1 MTTAAEALAEK
12 AAQVAPGSFRHT
24 VLQAARRFKATWAEL
39 GKLLVQVRNEALFE
53 EWGYDTFEGYCLK
66 ELHIRRQTAE
76 KLVRSFSF
84 LARREPEEVERTD
97 FTERAPAWEVVEV
110 LADADERGELSAKEY
125 KDVRE
130 SIWNA
135 ERPVAELR
143 RELLDRFPK
152 PAPAPPPDSLQ
163 LRRLAGLA
171 RKLAAELAASRR
183 VPKAV
188 AERAAALAGDIEEL
202 AAAEKER

>member
-1 MTTAAEALAEK
+1 MTHAAEALAEK
-12 AAQVAPGSFRHT
+12 AAQVDPGSFRHS

-39 GKLLVQVRNEALFE
+39 GKLLVRVRNEALFE
-53 EWGYDTFEGYCLK
+53 AWGHETFEGYCLK
-66 ELHIRRQTAE
+66 ELHIRKQTAE

-84 LARREPEEVERTD
+84 LARREPEEVERPD

-130 SIWNA
+130 SIWTA

-152 PAPAPPPDSLQ
+152 PAPAVPSESLQ
-163 LRRLAGLA
+163 VRRLAGLA

-188 AERAAALAGDIEEL
+188 AERAAALAAEVEEL
-202 AAAEKER
+202 ASGEKRN